1 MSETVENQIVQAP
14 RRRTLKGLVVS
25 DKMDKTIIVA
35 VNRKKKHPRYDKIIT
50 LTKKY
55 FAHDYKDNAGI
66 GDFVLI
72 EETRPLSKN
81 KGWRLVEILQKA
93 K

>member
-1 MSETVENQIVQAP
+1 MSEIVENTPVEAP
-14 RRRTLKGLVVS
+14 RRKTLKGLVVS
-25 DKMDKTIIVA
+25 DKMEKSITIT

-55 FAHDYKDNAGI
+55 LVHDHKNEAGI

-81 KGWRLVEILQKA
+81 KRWRLVEILEKA